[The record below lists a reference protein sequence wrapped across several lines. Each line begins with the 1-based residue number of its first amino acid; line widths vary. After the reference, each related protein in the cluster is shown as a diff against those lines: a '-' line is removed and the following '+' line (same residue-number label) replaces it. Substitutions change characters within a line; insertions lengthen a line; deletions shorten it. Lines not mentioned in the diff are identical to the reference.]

1 MEARSEKAILQR
13 RNPNV
18 LLYGCVC
25 LSDRRLPNLLN
36 ATVADEPHSP
46 LVDSTMGVKESC
58 WTSMILVPCALLIH
72 NFCSISSMLYTKPQ
86 HGTWL
91 QSIKYPSYIDDNNA
105 NLRAYWRLCGKTD
118 TKHLVNIIFVD
129 VNTRQQIS
137 FRHCAKPE
145 LVPCETSD
153 TWPICSRSFLGQSC
167 TTCTMWKTLYTCLL
181 LLALSGEMI

>member
-1 MEARSEKAILQR
+1 MFVESRSEKAILQR

-36 ATVADEPHSP
+36 ATVVDETHSP
-46 LVDSTMGVKESC
+46 LVHSTVGVKESC
-58 WTSMILVPCALLIH
+58 STSMILLPCALLIH
-72 NFCSISSMLYTKPQ
+72 NFSSISSMLCTKPQ
-86 HGTWL
+86 HGTWS

-129 VNTRQQIS
+129 VNALASHIS
-137 FRHCAKPE
+137 SGIAQNRNWCLVRLPTHGLLSVLPRSE
-145 LVPCETSD
+145 L
-153 TWPICSRSFLGQSC
+153 
-167 TTCTMWKTLYTCLL
+167 
-181 LLALSGEMI
+181 